1 MAPGV
6 PLHPLAPEAFAPY
19 GRVIEC
25 GLGEI
30 VPINAGTC
38 ERHHALADIGHA
50 EGRTPILS
58 IFRAEPRALP
68 MRVAMMERHPL
79 GSQAFVPMRRT
90 DGGAIEAWI
99 AVVAPDEGGRPG
111 APVAFH
117 CRGDQGVSYAPNVWH
132 HPLIAL
138 RARSDFLVADS
149 RGDAPNLEEADY
161 PEPWTLAEPSTLAE
175 PWTLNAPGLA

>member
-1 MAPGV
+1 MTQDV
-6 PLHPLAPEAFAPY
+6 PLHPLTPRAFAPY
-19 GRVIEC
+19 GRIVEC

-38 ERHHALADIGHA
+38 ERHHALAEISHA
-50 EGRTPILS
+50 AGRTPILS
-58 IFRAEPRALP
+58 IFRAAARTLP

-90 DGGAIEAWI
+90 DGGTVEAWL

-111 APVAFH
+111 APVAFLA
-117 CRGDQGVSYAPNVWH
+117 RGHQGVSYDANVWH

-138 RARSDFLVADS
+138 DARSDFLVADS
-149 RGDAPNLEEADY
+149 RGEAANLEEVDY
-161 PEPWTLAEPSTLAE
+161 AELWTLDTASLAD
-175 PWTLNAPGLA
+175 GR